1 MSDPQPPPPHL
12 ASQPPPQ
19 PPPQPPAA
27 PPTRPPMPPNP
38 YGGAPVVDPY
48 AAARRMQPG
57 AIGYV
62 EAHFGPVATFGDRVV
77 ALLID
82 TVVGIVAFVPFVVG
96 LGLFIGALPRSTTY
110 DAYGDLVTSGG
121 NTALAVTGGV
131 VMALGLLTAVAVGV
145 WNRIWRM
152 GRTGQSIGKSRTGLM
167 LLDARTGRPIG
178 AGMCFLRE
186 LVSGAVNQVVY
197 LSYLWM
203 LWDEDR
209 QTLADKVVHSA
220 VVKVPRA

>member
-1 MSDPQPPPPHL
+1 MSDPQHPPPYLP
-12 ASQPPPQ
+12 SQPPP
-19 PPPQPPAA
+19 PPQPSAA
-27 PPTRPPMPPNP
+27 PLAQPPLPPNP
-38 YGGAPVVDPY
+38 YGAPVVDPY

-62 EAHFGPVATFGDRVV
+62 EASFGPVATFGDRVV

-82 TVVGIVAFVPFVVG
+82 TLVSIVAFVPFVVG
-96 LGLFIGALPRSTTY
+96 LGLFIGGVPKSTAY
-110 DAYGDLVTSGG
+110 DAYGNLVTTGG

-131 VMALGLLTAVAVGV
+131 VMALGLLAAAAVGV

-209 QTLADKVVHSA
+209 QTLADKAVHSA
-220 VVKVPRA
+220 VIKVPRA